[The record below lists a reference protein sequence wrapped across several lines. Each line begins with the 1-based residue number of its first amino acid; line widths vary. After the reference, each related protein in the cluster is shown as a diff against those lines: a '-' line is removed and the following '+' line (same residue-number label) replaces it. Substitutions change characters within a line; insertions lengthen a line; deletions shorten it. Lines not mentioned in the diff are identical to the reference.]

1 MARKRPLPIT
11 KRDAPNGDPVSNR
24 KKLGRSHKSTQ
35 STISLFHTLLKRKAQ
50 TQKALSNACSST
62 QASAL
67 QAQLTVIE
75 KEIAEQGGLDTYQK
89 ASTLGQSSERGGDS
103 SIVLVEWLKE
113 LDEATVRDGAAG
125 KRPIRMLEI
134 GALSPNN
141 HAAKQL
147 YVVNTPIDLNSQH
160 PDILA
165 QDFLQRPLPKTDDER
180 FDIVS
185 CSLVLNFVPEPR
197 DRGQMLHLIHQ
208 QLNPSE
214 RSFLFLVLPTACTEN
229 SRYMT
234 SEHLEAIMQVVGFAQ
249 IRRRARPGG
258 KVIYTLWKWQ
268 KPDANPQSL
277 KKFGKRAE
285 LRSGAKRNNFVVLL
299 T

>member
-1 MARKRPLPIT
+1 MARKRSVPIT
-11 KRDAPNGDPVSNR
+11 QRDTPTANSLAGR
-24 KKLGRSHKSTQ
+24 KKLGKSHKSTQ

-50 TQKALSNACSST
+50 AQKALSNACSSS

-67 QAQLTVIE
+67 QAQLGAVETEIE
-75 KEIAEQGGLDTYQK
+75 EQGGLDTYQR

-103 SIVLVEWLKE
+103 SVVLIEWLKE
-113 LDEATVRDGAAG
+113 MNEAMTREDGAG
-125 KRPIRMLEI
+125 SRSIRMLEI

-141 HAAKQL
+141 LAAKQP
-147 YVVNTPIDLNSQH
+147 YITNTPIDLNSQH

-165 QDFLQRPLPKTDDER
+165 QDFLQRPLPKDDSER

-197 DRGQMLHLIHQ
+197 DRGQMLKLIHQ
-208 QLNPSE
+208 QLHHSE

-234 SEHLEAIMQVVGFAQ
+234 SEHLETILGVVGFAQ
-249 IRRRARPGG
+249 VRRRARPGG

-268 KPDANPQSL
+268 KPNANPQAVQSSSR
-277 KKFGKRAE
+277 RAE
-285 LRSGAKRNNFVVLL
+285 LRSGTKRNNFVVLL
-299 T
+299 K